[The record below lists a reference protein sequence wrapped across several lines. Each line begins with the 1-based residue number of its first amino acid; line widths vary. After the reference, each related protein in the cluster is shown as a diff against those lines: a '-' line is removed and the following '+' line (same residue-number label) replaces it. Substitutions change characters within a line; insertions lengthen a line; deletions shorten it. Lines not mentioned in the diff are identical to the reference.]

1 MSDLMKE
8 LEVAKAK
15 LQNAEDKF
23 ERYDGNNP
31 DKYRSEIQSARAD
44 VRSLTEQAKAAGL
57 IAKTEDE
64 LLYERLDA
72 AFPNAKSRQVV
83 EFEGKMYRRRFS
95 PGSVSNSGK
104 TVKEWVR
111 WWEPAV

>member
-8 LEVAKAK
+8 LEAAKAK
-15 LQNAEDKF
+15 LQGAEDKF

-31 DKYRSEIQSARAD
+31 DKYRSEINAARAEAKH
-44 VRSLTEQAKAAGL
+44 LTDQAKAAGL

-83 EFEGKMYRRRFS
+83 EFEGRKYCRRFS

-104 TVKEWVR
+104 TVKEWVK
-111 WWEPAV
+111 WWELLP